1 MLAADTDEE
10 VRCIAQML
18 RLIGVCCRKTERSHR
33 RGDVRM
39 KPILR
44 WMICLACLLSTVQA
58 DAQQLPNPIFTN
70 QPTFR
75 IPFRFDQAEMRRL
88 QAKEIR
94 LFLSRNGGLDWQH
107 VQSVAPDANRFDFKA
122 TADGEFWF
130 AVRTLDGR
138 NQLHPDNNVN
148 EPGLIVVVDR
158 QNPDLQLLLQQ
169 NETGKV
175 SLSWSASDAN
185 LDPTKLVLEF
195 SQGGTEWQPVSVK
208 AQAAGQTA
216 WSVPAGGQVS
226 VRGSVADR
234 AGNVGSAQTA
244 VVVQG
249 SGQQPMNQ
257 LPMGQQPQGGPMR
270 RRPDAAD
277 YTQPVAGANRAPEFP
292 SSNQFPFGPSANNG
306 VPPAPGDPFSS
317 FPTPNAQSAPSLP
330 NSNFPTTKFPTEAKA
345 TNAFPPSTP
354 IASSSGQGRVSTA
367 EWGMSRNR
375 LPASGRFRA
384 VKSHRFEINYRI
396 DDVGPSG
403 VSAVELFVTQNN
415 GQKWWKYGEDPDKQS
430 PFVVDV
436 PEDGIYGF
444 GIRVRSGAGLADEP
458 PQPGEEPSIV
468 IVVDRTPPVV
478 QLLPVQQGAGGSM
491 NKISISWR
499 LSDDNPSDKPISL
512 YYAANPNGPW
522 EPICTSQPDTGNYV
536 WSVAQGVPS
545 RLFIR
550 VLARDAAG
558 NQAYVETPQP
568 ILVDLSKPTARIV
581 DVESNGPQ

>member
-1 MLAADTDEE
+1 
-10 VRCIAQML
+10 
-18 RLIGVCCRKTERSHR
+18 
-33 RGDVRM
+33 M

-44 WMICLACLLSTVQA
+44 GIICLACLLSTAQA
-58 DAQQLPNPIFTN
+58 EAQQLPNPIFTN
-70 QPTFR
+70 QPSFR
-75 IPFRFDQAEMRRL
+75 IPFRFDQVEMRRL

-107 VQSVAPDANRFDFKA
+107 VQSVAPDASRFDFKA
-122 TADGEFWF
+122 TVDGEFWF

-138 NQLHPDNNVN
+138 NQLHPDNNVA

-169 NETGKV
+169 SEVGKV
-175 SLSWSASDAN
+175 SLSWSASDTN
-185 LDPTKLVLEF
+185 LDPSKLVLEF
-195 SQGGTEWQPVSVK
+195 SQGGTEWQPVSVQ

-244 VVVQG
+244 VVVQT

-257 LPMGQQPQGGPMR
+257 LPMGQQPR

-277 YTQPVAGANRAPEFP
+277 YTQPVAG
-292 SSNQFPFGPSANNG
+292 SNQSPFGPSGIGG

-317 FPTPNAQSAPSLP
+317 FPTPNSPSAPNFP
-330 NSNFPTTKFPTEAKA
+330 NSNFPATKFPTEAKA
-345 TNAFPPSTP
+345 SNAYPPSSP
-354 IASSSGQGRVSTA
+354 ITSSSGQGRVSTA

-403 VSAVELFVTQNN
+403 VSTVELFVTQNN

-436 PEDGIYGF
+436 PEDGIFGF
-444 GIRVRSGAGLADEP
+444 GIRVRSGAGLADDP
-458 PQPGEEPSIV
+458 PQSGEEPSIV

-491 NKISISWR
+491 NKVSISWR
-499 LSDDNPSDKPISL
+499 LTDDNPSDKPISL

-536 WSVAQGVPS
+536 WSVNQGVPS

-550 VLARDAAG
+550 LLARDAAG
-558 NQAYVETPQP
+558 NQAFVETPQP

>member
-1 MLAADTDEE
+1 
-10 VRCIAQML
+10 
-18 RLIGVCCRKTERSHR
+18 
-33 RGDVRM
+33 M
-39 KPILR
+39 KPILCG
-44 WMICLACLLSTVQA
+44 MICLACLLSTAQA

-70 QPTFR
+70 QPSFR
-75 IPFRFDQAEMRRL
+75 IPFRFDQTEMRRL

-107 VQSVAPDANRFDFKA
+107 AQSVAPDASRFDFKV
-122 TADGEFWF
+122 TVDGEYWF

-138 NQLHPDNNVN
+138 NQLHPDNNVA

-169 NETGKV
+169 SEPGKV
-175 SLSWSASDAN
+175 SLSWSASDTN
-185 LDPTKLVLEF
+185 LDPSKLVLEF
-195 SQGGTEWQPVSVK
+195 SQAGAEWQPVSVK
-208 AQAAGQTA
+208 VQAAGQTA

-226 VRGSVADR
+226 VRGSVTDR

-244 VVVQG
+244 IAVQT

-257 LPMGQQPQGGPMR
+257 LPIGQPAPAGQMR

-277 YTQPVAGANRAPEFP
+277 YTQPVAG
-292 SSNQFPFGPSANNG
+292 SSQFPFGPSANNS
-306 VPPAPGDPFSS
+306 VTSAPGDPFSS
-317 FPTPNAQSAPSLP
+317 FPTPNTPSAPSFP
-330 NSNFPTTKFPTEAKA
+330 NSNFPAAKFPTEAKA

-354 IASSSGQGRVSTA
+354 IASSSGQGQGRVSTA
-367 EWGMSRNR
+367 EWGMNRNR

-444 GIRVRSGAGLADEP
+444 GIRVRSGAGLADDP
-458 PQPGEEPSIV
+458 PQSGEEPSIV
-468 IVVDRTPPVV
+468 IVVDRTPPTV

-536 WSVAQGVPS
+536 WSVNQGVPS